1 MDKRKGYK
9 PLAVH
14 AKGRCAGFS
23 GPLPRGFTLIELLVV
38 IAIIA
43 LLMSILM
50 PALSRAKGAAKDV
63 ICKSQLHQWGI
74 IWKMVTDD
82 NKGNFFSRPDM
93 DFWMETITEQ
103 YDTALNPKL
112 WLCPNATKSE
122 EEGGRHP
129 NMARYE
135 RRGGIWYRTSYGV
148 NFWVSAEVGDERY
161 WKTPSIRG
169 SSYAPMFVDAME
181 TDMEPFPTDD
191 PQLNETD
198 DWDTSG
204 ANEMQRCCLKRH
216 GKYYV
221 NVVFLDFCVRRKT
234 IKEMWRVRW
243 HKLWPAKADL
253 PVWPAWMADVP
264 EPD

>member
-1 MDKRKGYK
+1 
-9 PLAVH
+9 
-14 AKGRCAGFS
+14 
-23 GPLPRGFTLIELLVV
+23 LIELLVV

-63 ICKSQLHQWGI
+63 ICKSNLHQWGL

-82 NKGNFFSRPDM
+82 NKGNFFSRSDM
-93 DFWMETITEQ
+93 DFWMETITAN
-103 YDTALNPKL
+103 YDTALNPKM

-122 EEGGRHP
+122 DEGGRNP

-135 RRGGIWYRTSYGV
+135 KRGGKWYRVSYGV
-148 NFWVSAEVGDERY
+148 NFWISAEVGDERY

-181 TDMEPFPTDD
+181 TDMEPFPTDE

-198 DWDTSG
+198 PWATSG
-204 ANEMQRCCLKRH
+204 ADEMQRCCVKRH

-221 NVVFLDFCVRRKT
+221 NMLFLDFCVRRKT
-234 IKEMWRVRW
+234 IKEIWRVRW
-243 HKLWPAKADL
+243 HKKWPSPPDPKANL